1 MGSPFHPSQGWRPA
15 VTWSS
20 QPLWGQ
26 GRPAALGGAGQTG
39 DWLLWEAERSQQG
52 HIGSAWAPR
61 PWAPSSEVDP
71 QLGRL
76 GVPPAPHRPSH
87 TSLCA
92 LGPRV
97 RTQAARVGRGSRGA
111 FPRVKRL
118 DRLAQTTRTDAGHAA
133 PAPGKGRVGWRGGAE
148 PTQRLRP
155 PPNADEVA
163 GNGASWCRPLGRAE
177 GVTCSTPTARRP
189 CGVGGGRDRI
199 GSVLGAWLV
208 PVGGLQVPAAM
219 PLAAAGAPEV
229 ARGAPAAWG
238 WGHQRLR
245 SRRTD
250 GCAVGQS
257 GA

>member
-111 FPRVKRL
+111 FPRVKRA
-118 DRLAQTTRTDAGHAA
+118 RPTRTDDSHRRWPRSPSPRKGPGGVAG
-133 PAPGKGRVGWRGGAE
+133 WGGAN
-148 PTQRLRP
+148 LRMLM
-155 PPNADEVA
+155 
-163 GNGASWCRPLGRAE
+163 R
-177 GVTCSTPTARRP
+177 
-189 CGVGGGRDRI
+189 
-199 GSVLGAWLV
+199 
-208 PVGGLQVPAAM
+208 
-219 PLAAAGAPEV
+219 
-229 ARGAPAAWG
+229 
-238 WGHQRLR
+238 
-245 SRRTD
+245 
-250 GCAVGQS
+250 
-257 GA
+257 